1 MSALQVERTTNHDV
15 KAIEYVLKEKF
26 RQHEELNKVEIA
38 SELHAGMPLSWQQT
52 PPAPTTCLKWFHS
65 LGVQCRHAT
74 KQPRWCKLQHAWKK
88 SLSLH
93 PDQAQA
99 EGFFGSNRES
109 HIVVQVLEFT
119 HFACTSE
126 DINNL
131 AHALMLQDAMAGHVL
146 PAMKQ
151 VLPECPS
158 GLPLLTLCI
167 SK

>member
-1 MSALQVERTTNHDV
+1 M
-15 KAIEYVLKEKF
+15 
-26 RQHEELNKVEIA
+26 KV
-38 SELHAGMPLSWQQT
+38 ST
-52 PPAPTTCLKWFHS
+52 
-65 LGVQCRHAT
+65 
-74 KQPRWCKLQHAWKK
+74 WCKLQHAWTK

-93 PDQAQA
+93 PNDAPT

-109 HIVVQVLEFT
+109 RIAVQVLEFT

-131 AHALMLQDAMAGHVL
+131 AHALMLKDAMAGHVL

-158 GLPLLTLCI
+158 ALPLLTLCI
-167 SK
+167 SR